1 MVDRVFEPPRASFLK
16 CTTRLHRLRIISAL
30 RRVDHHHDVVTGSVF
45 RVPHTFRLLG
55 RWRGVAEAKLHT
67 SITGIGG
74 FTYRPFQ
81 IIDGDAVTQTIAG
94 IGDNLIS
101 INAKQPKARL
111 AKRLPQR
118 VPARNVD
125 RRQRS
130 M

>member
-67 SITGIGG
+67 SITGIGVLPYQPLQ
-74 FTYRPFQ
+74 T
-81 IIDGDAVTQTIAG
+81 IDGDAVTHTVAC

-101 INAKQPKARL
+101 IKPSNRKIGWPSVFSSASQIAMLIGAR
-111 AKRLPQR
+111 
-118 VPARNVD
+118 D
-125 RRQRS
+125 
-130 M
+130 